1 LRALSVRNSR
11 RRFSFVLSSMRRFC
25 YVHGVVLKLIVQVLL
40 AFLVFRL
47 LGSVVSTFRNRG
59 QKRQVFDRTGDNDG
73 VKQTDYKELTP
84 YDIEDAEYEDLPKR
98 D

>member
-1 LRALSVRNSR
+1 
-11 RRFSFVLSSMRRFC
+11 
-25 YVHGVVLKLIVQVLL
+25 VLKLIVQVLL

-47 LGSVVSTFRNRG
+47 LGSVVSKVRNRG
-59 QKRQVFDRTGDNDG
+59 QTRQAIDPTGDNKG
-73 VKQTDYKELTP
+73 VDQTDYKELTP